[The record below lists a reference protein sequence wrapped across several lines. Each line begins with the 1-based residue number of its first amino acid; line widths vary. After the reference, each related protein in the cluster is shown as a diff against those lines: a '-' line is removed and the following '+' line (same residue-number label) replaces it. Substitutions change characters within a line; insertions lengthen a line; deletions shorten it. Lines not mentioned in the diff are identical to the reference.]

1 MKLRQGN
8 VFTPVC
14 QSFCSQESMHP
25 PGMNVPPGMHL
36 LARIPRHTCPPRIL
50 RDTAN
55 ERAVRILL
63 KCILVLKWVLNN
75 QRLMLKRS
83 MRIKVIFQY
92 CRRATDGS
100 HTDFWFCARSLVQI
114 NRHQDCRLQS
124 ISVRGE
130 SFETSL
136 TPIGHS

>member
-14 QSFCSQESMHP
+14 QSFCSQGSMHP
-25 PGMNVPPGMHL
+25 PGMNVPRGMHP
-36 LARIPRHTCPPRIL
+36 LARTPRHTPPP
-50 RDTAN
+50 
-55 ERAVRILL
+55 VRILL

-100 HTDFWFCARSLVQI
+100 HTDFWFCARSLVRI

-124 ISVRGE
+124 ISVRSE
-130 SFETSL
+130 RFQTSL

>member
-1 MKLRQGN
+1 MKLRKGN

-14 QSFCSQESMHP
+14 QSFCSQGSMHP
-25 PGMNVPPGMHL
+25 PGMNVPQACTLWHAPPGTH
-36 LARIPRHTCPPRIL
+36 APPRIL

-124 ISVRGE
+124 ISVRSE
-130 SFETSL
+130 RFQTSL